1 MLCTLLLLSN
11 VRIKR
16 KNIVRIMSSK
26 NIDDARRLLRE
37 KRSMD
42 SMMSFLLENN
52 SSTKNKLLKTH
63 VEKLRIII
71 AI

>member
-1 MLCTLLLLSN
+1 
-11 VRIKR
+11 
-16 KNIVRIMSSK
+16 MSSK

>member
-1 MLCTLLLLSN
+1 MNTYCYVHYYFN
-11 VRIKR
+11 VTVSRIKR

-52 SSTKNKLLKTH
+52 SSTKKKLLKT
-63 VEKLRIII
+63 
-71 AI
+71 

>member
-1 MLCTLLLLSN
+1 
-11 VRIKR
+11 
-16 KNIVRIMSSK
+16 MSSK

-52 SSTKNKLLKTH
+52 SSTKKKITENLIINTFH
-63 VEKLRIII
+63 SCGKLRIII

>member
-1 MLCTLLLLSN
+1 
-11 VRIKR
+11 
-16 KNIVRIMSSK
+16 MSSK

-52 SSTKNKLLKTH
+52 SSTKKKLLKT
-63 VEKLRIII
+63 
-71 AI
+71 